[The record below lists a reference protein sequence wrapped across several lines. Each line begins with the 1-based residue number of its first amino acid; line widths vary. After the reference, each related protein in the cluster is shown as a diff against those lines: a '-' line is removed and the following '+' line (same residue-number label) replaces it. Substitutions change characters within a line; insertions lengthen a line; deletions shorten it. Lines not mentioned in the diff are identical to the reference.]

1 MNDAVEFNGTS
12 YIAIAIVKG
21 PRPDASP
28 TLWSV
33 LAQAGS
39 TGATGARGTAGAT
52 GPTGATGTAGA
63 TGPTGP
69 TGATGTAGATGV
81 TGPTGATGAT
91 GTAGT
96 RGATGPTGAT
106 GATGTGSTGPAG
118 PTGST
123 GATGPTGPIGATGPT
138 TAMIIGGDS
147 GRDNFQN
154 NCFLGVFGGRCDSIE
169 ADIQLPLPRGG
180 TISGFSYQSS
190 TGGTSGV
197 RITLRV
203 NGVNTSIACVLIGSP
218 PGCTDSTDTV
228 TVSPGDK
235 ITIDASANTTQ
246 PGSWIAELQ

>member
-1 MNDAVEFNGTS
+1 V
-12 YIAIAIVKG
+12 
-21 PRPDASP
+21 
-28 TLWSV
+28 
-33 LAQAGS
+33 
-39 TGATGARGTAGAT
+39 
-52 GPTGATGTAGA
+52 
-63 TGPTGP
+63 
-69 TGATGTAGATGV
+69 
-81 TGPTGATGAT
+81 
-91 GTAGT
+91 
-96 RGATGPTGAT
+96 
-106 GATGTGSTGPAG
+106 
-118 PTGST
+118 
-123 GATGPTGPIGATGPT
+123 
-138 TAMIIGGDS
+138 IIGGDS